1 MQLDSQEIVFIEDE
15 SLSIG
20 KVFIPHSFFDQ
31 MASARFMKLL
41 VPLNRRVHH
50 LVESYT
56 GGDPEALILGIKRIE
71 KRLGL
76 ANAASIINCINNGE
90 LEKAVEMVLLYYDK
104 VYTRSMGLH
113 KRKEIAEIAITHE
126 NANEV
131 AEQILELSK
140 TSYT

>member
-1 MQLDSQEIVFIEDE
+1 M
-15 SLSIG
+15 SIG
-20 KVFIPHSFFDQ
+20 KVFIPHPFFEQ

-56 GGDPEALILGIKRIE
+56 GGDPDALVVGIKRIE

-76 ANAASIINCINNGE
+76 ANAARIINCINSGE

-113 KRKEIAEIAITHE
+113 NRKEIAEIAITHE
-126 NANEV
+126 NANEI
-131 AEQILELSK
+131 AEQIIRLSK
-140 TSYT
+140 ISTT